1 MAQVTQKVTE
11 VEKAKRTELNNKI
24 KEKANK
30 CVEEL
35 KTILE
40 IKDSAA
46 KADELTKVFAKN
58 VDTIAKKVGEQK
70 KASLQKTVD
79 KRVATIVAKADSD
92 QNGKIDFEGEF
103 DYSIFVKLIAQKVV
117 LITKTFFFRI

>member
-1 MAQVTQKVTE
+1 MVQVNQKVAE
-11 VEKAKRTELNNKI
+11 VEKAKKTELNNKI

-40 IKDSAA
+40 IKDSDK

-58 VDTIAKKVGEQK
+58 VDAIAKKAGEQK
-70 KASLQKTVD
+70 KTALQKTVD
-79 KRVATIVAKADSD
+79 KRVATIVEKADSD
-92 QNGKIDFEGEF
+92 KNGKIDFEGEF
-103 DYSIFVKLIAQKVV
+103 DYSIFVKLTAQK
-117 LITKTFFFRI
+117 KSTFFFRI

>member
-1 MAQVTQKVTE
+1 MVQVNQKVAE
-11 VEKAKRTELNNKI
+11 VEKAKKTELNNKI

-40 IKDSAA
+40 IKDSDK

-58 VDTIAKKVGEQK
+58 VDAIAKKAGEQK
-70 KASLQKTVD
+70 KTALQKTVD
-79 KRVATIVAKADSD
+79 KRVAIIVDKADSD
-92 QNGKIDFEGEF
+92 KNGKIDFEGEF
-103 DYSIFVKLIAQKVV
+103 DYSIFVKLTAQK
-117 LITKTFFFRI
+117 KSTFFFRI